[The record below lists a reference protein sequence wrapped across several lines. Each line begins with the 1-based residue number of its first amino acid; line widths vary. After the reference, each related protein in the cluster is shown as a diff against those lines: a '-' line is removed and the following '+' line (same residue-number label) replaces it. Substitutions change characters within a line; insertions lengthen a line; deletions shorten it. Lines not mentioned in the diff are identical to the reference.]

1 VVTTRTTRTDA
12 FASLWSLGLAVHHL
26 EHEPLRAWPHAALAL
41 LVILLPAPL
50 KRWAFASHLT
60 FAIIAIALALP
71 APANHH
77 VLALV
82 ASLGLLPIVLT
93 RPSDWVEPL
102 AAPLRASLMVVY
114 FFAVFHKLNA
124 DFFDPAVSCATHLY
138 GKVTQLW
145 STALPHKSAVAT
157 PAIYGTLLAE
167 GGIFALLAAPK
178 LRLWGIR
185 LAVVFHLTI
194 AMAVFYDF
202 ATFVFALLFAF
213 VAPAR
218 PMNALVMAAGLVGM
232 TVASFAGATQP
243 VKYAFWLIAV
253 APALNALLRRSE
265 PTTPVRTPWLAWAVP
280 AALVLNGLTAYLG
293 LKTVANFSMFSNL
306 RTEGGVSN
314 HLLVPAGAL
323 ELFPYQRDLVEVSYV
338 LFPESLSLADQLDA
352 RRETRWLGKQVR
364 SLVPLMELR
373 RAVAAWQARGIHP
386 LVVAYGPAGGE
397 LRRVED
403 AAKDPELSAAPE
415 RWQRIF
421 LAFRDVDR
429 TRCLW

>member
-1 VVTTRTTRTDA
+1 M
-12 FASLWSLGLAVHHL
+12 
-26 EHEPLRAWPHAALAL
+26 
-41 LVILLPAPL
+41 LLPYPA

-60 FAIIAIALALP
+60 FAIVAIALALP

-82 ASLGLLPIVLT
+82 ASVGLLPIVLR
-93 RPSDWVEPL
+93 RPRDWIEPL

-124 DFFDPAVSCATHLY
+124 DFFDPSVSCATHLY

-145 STALPHKSAVAT
+145 TAALPDKSSVAT
-157 PAIYGTLLAE
+157 PAIYGTLFAE
-167 GGIFALLAAPK
+167 GGILALLAIPR
-178 LRLWGIR
+178 LRIWGVR

-194 AMAVFYDF
+194 ATAVFYDF

-213 VAPAR
+213 VVPAR

-232 TVASFAGATQP
+232 TAASFIGATQP
-243 VKYAFWLIAV
+243 VKYALWIVAV
-253 APALNALLRRSE
+253 TPALHALLRRS
-265 PTTPVRTPWLAWAVP
+265 P
-280 AALVLNGLTAYLG
+280 AAADAGVPFAEVPRWAWTVPTMLALNGLTAYLG

-314 HLLVPAGAL
+314 HLVVPAGAL
-323 ELFPYQRDLVEVSYV
+323 EVFPYQRDLVEVSYV
-338 LFPESLSLADQLDA
+338 LFPESLSVKAQLDA

-373 RAVAAWQARGIHP
+373 RAVAAWQARGIQP
-386 LVVAYGPAGGE
+386 LVVAYGPPGGE

-403 AAKDPELSAAPE
+403 AGKDPVLGAVPE